1 MYTKHPPYLYMNLN
15 QRNSTDKNLITVM
28 THYHVKCGY
37 SFRAVVVDRV
47 LWKEKKRSVMASEEG
62 MYNNTSASRKEQ
74 DNSQNKTLKE
84 RNLAHGRW
92 K

>member
-1 MYTKHPPYLYMNLN
+1 
-15 QRNSTDKNLITVM
+15 
-28 THYHVKCGY
+28 
-37 SFRAVVVDRV
+37 
-47 LWKEKKRSVMASEEG
+47 MASEEG